1 MVAQLDEKLLDERL
15 AALEAARSWSP
26 RLVSKLESHL
36 RGAPDAEVF
45 RINPLT
51 FARER
56 GLSETETIDLFLHAT
71 NQRLV
76 EMNWLLVCPLC
87 SCVVES
93 FKELKGVHSHYHC
106 NVCQADFTSRLDEFV
121 AVTFTVLP
129 TVRRIKF
136 HRPQELSPVEYFL
149 EYGAIGDGRLPD
161 GTPFVKAQEAMAR
174 AASHLPPGE
183 TTLMSID
190 ATEGTVIGVSHEGG
204 AALLYAIE
212 GAPAAGPQRFE
223 IEFGEPVRQYATAK
237 VAPGA
242 MTFAVTNTTRERGT
256 FVLAVLP
263 PGVAPGQPL
272 QFVPFLTGKRLLTTQ
287 TFRDLFRSEVIR
299 ASEGLGVTDI
309 TLLFTDLK
317 GSTALYDR
325 IGDLNA
331 FALVHQHFERLQAV
345 TVRHRGA
352 IIKTIGDAVMAAFLG
367 PADAVRAALE
377 MRSDIAAFNR
387 DRPDREIVLKIGI
400 HKGAAIAVTLN
411 DRLDYFGQTAN
422 IAARVQALADADEIF
437 VSEDVFEADDVRP
450 ILAEWPVERQLAKLR
465 GIQDGLNVYRIP
477 DAKAAPKAA

>member
-15 AALEAARSWSP
+15 AALEAARPWSP

-36 RGAPDAEVF
+36 RTAPDNAVF
-45 RINPLT
+45 RINPLS
-51 FARER
+51 FARDR
-56 GLSETETIDLFLHAT
+56 NLDETETIDLFLHAT
-71 NQRLV
+71 AHHLV

-93 FKELKGVHSHYHC
+93 FRELKGVHSHYHC
-106 NVCQADFTSRLDEFV
+106 NICQADFTSKLDEFI

-129 TVRRIKF
+129 TIRPIKF
-136 HRPQELSPVEYFL
+136 HRPEELSPDEYFL
-149 EYGAIGDGRLPD
+149 EYNAITDGRLPD
-161 GTPFVKAQEAMAR
+161 GTPFVKAQEAMAHQ
-174 AASHLPPGE
+174 ASHLPPGE

-190 ATEGTVIGVSHEGG
+190 VDQGSVLGVSHEGG
-204 AALLYAIE
+204 AAILYAVD
-212 GAPAAGPQRFE
+212 GPPAASPQRFD
-223 IEFGEPVRQYATAK
+223 IVFGEPVRQYATAT

-242 MTFAVTNTTRERGT
+242 MTFAVRNTTGERGT

-263 PGVAPGQPL
+263 PGVVPGQPL

-287 TFRDLFRSEVIR
+287 TFRDLFRSEGIR
-299 ASEGLGVTDI
+299 ASEGLSVTDI

-367 PADAVRAALE
+367 PADAVRAALD
-377 MRSDIAAFNR
+377 MRGEIAAFNR
-387 DRPDREIVLKIGI
+387 DRPDRELVLKIGI

-411 DRLDYFGQTAN
+411 DRLDYFGQTVN
-422 IAARVQALADADEIF
+422 IAARVQALADADEI
-437 VSEDVFEADDVRP
+437 VLSEDVFEADDVR
-450 ILAEWPVERQLAKLR
+450 LALADLPVERQLAKLR
-465 GIQDGLNVYRIP
+465 GIQDDLGVYRIP
-477 DAKAAPKAA
+477 TGPPAQKAA